1 MLAQVVLTLGWDGT
15 RLGCILSSIAFAGWW
30 PKTIFIVMYGMV
42 IFVGFP
48 PLPCYP
54 SYAITVSRSALP
66 VLSWATAKV
75 D

>member
-42 IFVGFP
+42 D
-48 PLPCYP
+48 
-54 SYAITVSRSALP
+54 
-66 VLSWATAKV
+66 KV
-75 D
+75 DKSVPSRDMVWIQLLLLTKP

>member
-42 IFVGFP
+42 GNVD
-48 PLPCYP
+48 
-54 SYAITVSRSALP
+54 
-66 VLSWATAKV
+66 KV
-75 D
+75 DKRSKPRYGLDSTTAIDKALSVTAI

>member
-42 IFVGFP
+42 D
-48 PLPCYP
+48 
-54 SYAITVSRSALP
+54 
-66 VLSWATAKV
+66 KV
-75 D
+75 DKVDKSVPSRDMVWIQLLLLTKPQV